1 MIKYRQKEFFVGAAL
16 SALSVGSELLGL
28 KQSHD
33 QAEQAKEQAEAQ
45 AEQMEDHNELLREQN
60 RKLDRIAER
69 AKSNPDQAM
78 SAVNSLDQ
86 SQKQFGLPAS
96 VLRNVVKVKNAA
108 TNIGNS
114 AVGLAKN
121 IGKAGGATFGS
132 GMASNVA
139 TGAVMGL
146 AGYAGGK
153 FILHNM
159 KKNGLDTDENGNLV
173 QQKSYSALAGVSNM
187 GKSFG
192 KMVGGNLKKK
202 STWIMS
208 GGLTAVPM
216 VMGYMSDKKQ
226 MNDQVTATQQPQE
239 QPQQKAYATVKPGIL
254 SNVTKAAK
262 SLKPGWWDFSKFK
275 AHPGQTLSGFAA
287 NVGSFGMMGTKQVQK
302 FGKRLE
308 ELGKGG
314 TLGRGITGTKNDAAV
329 KVGQFIQNH
338 KTAANLGAIGVGA
351 GLTKLTWDGSQAAI
365 KKVGKTLDPGAYK
378 YQDAQDRKVQ
388 LAQQGQVDQTNQQ

>member
-33 QAEQAKEQAEAQ
+33 QAEQAKDQ

-153 FILHNM
+153 FIQHNM

-173 QQKSYSALAGVSNM
+173 QQKSYSALTGVSNM

-226 MNDQVTATQQPQE
+226 MNDQVAATQPQGQPQE
-239 QPQQKAYATVKPGIL
+239 KSYAAVKPGIL
-254 SNVTKAAK
+254 SNITEAAK

-275 AHPGQTLSGFAA
+275 AHPAQTLSGFAA

-314 TLGRGITGTKNDAAV
+314 TLGRGITGTKNDATV

-351 GLTKLTWDGSQAAI
+351 GLTKLTWDGSQAAV

-388 LAQQGQVDQTNQQ
+388 LAQQGQADQTNQ